1 SPTNDLLFSL
11 RILCV
16 LNFSALSFSFFSSE
30 AHMRRHVIAGN
41 WKMYKTL
48 ADTRAF
54 FSALLPLV
62 PNAKHCDIVVA
73 PPFTAISTA
82 VDAAKGSSVA
92 IAGQNVSWSKEGA
105 FTGEVSAPM
114 LAEAGCRYVV
124 IGHSERR
131 QLFRETDDN
140 VAKKTLVALDS
151 GLTPI
156 VCLGE
161 MLEDR
166 DAGLA
171 EEVLLR
177 QFTGGPGALT
187 PDEFSRILI
196 AYEPV
201 WAIGTGRT
209 ATPEIAATA
218 HRFLRRCAGEQ
229 FSVHHASALRIL
241 YGGSVKPD
249 NIQGL
254 MAQEELDGALVGGAS
269 LDPKSFG
276 DRKFQV

>member
-1 SPTNDLLFSL
+1 
-11 RILCV
+11 
-16 LNFSALSFSFFSSE
+16 
-30 AHMRRHVIAGN
+30 MRRRVIAGN

-48 ADTRAF
+48 TETRAF
-54 FSALLPLV
+54 FSSFLPLV
-62 PNAKHCDIVVA
+62 AGAKHCDMVVA

-82 VDAAKGSSVA
+82 VEAVKGSS
-92 IAGQNVSWSKEGA
+92 IAVGGQNVSWSQEGA

-114 LAEAGCRYVV
+114 LAEAGCRYVI

-140 VAKKTLVALDS
+140 VAKKTLMALAS

-161 MLEDR
+161 TQEDR
-166 DAGLA
+166 DAGLT
-171 EEVLLR
+171 EEVLSR
-177 QFTGGPGALT
+177 QFRGGPCALT
-187 PDEFSRILI
+187 PEEFSRILV

-209 ATPEIAATA
+209 ATPEIAAEA
-218 HRFLRRCAGEQ
+218 HRFLRRCAGEK
-229 FSVHHASALRIL
+229 FSIRHASALRIL

-269 LDPKSFG
+269 LDPKSFAALVN
-276 DRKFQV
+276 FA